1 MSRKKRRFSPLAL
14 VGLSLA
20 LLILPGS
27 WTSGIRLTA
36 LAAYL
41 PFQNAGQIT
50 ERLIP
55 GGSDRG
61 ETEALRTENDYL
73 RDQVRQLIDENQILQ
88 VRLADASGIRH
99 RQLVREEG
107 YIILH
112 APVVLNADTSSWRRS
127 ITLALGSRGGVRLR
141 MIVCVNNQL
150 VGRVIEVGPWTS
162 RVRLVTDPAF
172 RAEAVATPKTYSSGV
187 AVEKR
192 HVGVYEGTAAGT
204 GHLKWLLGDT
214 PVKKGAYVLTTDNP
228 LAGMPRGL
236 VLGRV
241 SGVEGTRAQYA
252 SVDVEPM
259 VNFQGLEYVMLLGRR
274 QETP

>member
-1 MSRKKRRFSPLAL
+1 MPRRKRRFSPPIL

-20 LLILPGS
+20 LMVLPGA
-27 WTSGIRLTA
+27 WTSGLRLSG
-36 LAAYL
+36 LMVFIPFHRAAEL
-41 PFQNAGQIT
+41 TTG
-50 ERLIP
+50 LLP
-55 GGSDRG
+55 GGSSRG
-61 ETEALRTENDYL
+61 DAEALRKELDFYK
-73 RDQVRQLIDENQILQ
+73 DQVRQLINEKQILQ
-88 VRLADASGIRH
+88 DRLADSSGMRM

-107 YIILH
+107 YYVIH
-112 APVVLNADTSSWRRS
+112 APVIINSDASSWRRTM
-127 ITLALGSRGGVRLR
+127 TLAIGSRGGVRIG
-141 MIVCVNNQL
+141 MIVLTNNQL

-172 RAEAVATPKTYSSGV
+172 RAEAVATPKTYQTGV

-241 SGVEGTRAQYA
+241 AGIGGTRAQFA
-252 SVDVEPM
+252 SVEVEPE
-259 VNFQGLEYVMLLGRR
+259 VNFQGLEFVMLLARKAG
-274 QETP
+274 TP

>member
-36 LAAYL
+36 LIAYL
-41 PFQNAGQIT
+41 PFLNAGRLT
-50 ERLIP
+50 ERLTP
-55 GGSDRG
+55 GGPSRG
-61 ETEALRTENDYL
+61 EAEALRTQVQFL
-73 RDQVRQLIDENQILQ
+73 KDQNRQLINENQILQ
-88 VRLADASGIRH
+88 DRVADASGLRN

-112 APVVLNADTSSWRRS
+112 APVVLNADSSSWRRS

-141 MIVCVNNQL
+141 MIVCINNQL

-192 HVGVYEGTAAGT
+192 RVGVYEGTAAGT

-214 PVKKGAYVLTTDNP
+214 EVKKGAYVLTTENP

-241 SGVEGTRAQYA
+241 AGIEGSRAQYA

-259 VNFQGLEYVMLLGRR
+259 VNFQGLEYVMLLGRKADR
-274 QETP
+274 P